1 MNLFSFCFVYVYVK
15 QLMEE
20 EEMKKL
26 IKTIL
31 LATTGFAIG
40 YALSMGD
47 NPYMLGIAFMGL
59 PSGYAFTSKYF
70 MGYNLVTFLYKI
82 IASILIG
89 WIILPFSLTSGIIK
103 IYQETKVKA

>member
-20 EEMKKL
+20 EE
-26 IKTIL
+26 IEKTHQNNTFSNNRICNWL
-31 LATTGFAIG
+31 CAQDGRQPLHAWHRIYG
-40 YALSMGD
+40 
-47 NPYMLGIAFMGL
+47 
-59 PSGYAFTSKYF
+59 TSVWICLYFQIF

-103 IYQETKVKA
+103 TYQETKVKA

>member
-59 PSGYAFTSKYF
+59 PSGYAFTSKHF

-103 IYQETKVKA
+103 TYQETKVKA